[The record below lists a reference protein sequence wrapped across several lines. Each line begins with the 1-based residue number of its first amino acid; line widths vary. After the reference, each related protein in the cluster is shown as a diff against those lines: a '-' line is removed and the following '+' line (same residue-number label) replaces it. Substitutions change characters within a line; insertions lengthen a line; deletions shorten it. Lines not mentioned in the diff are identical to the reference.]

1 MIMDNQLELLIEL
14 HKKLKDTFI
23 RDYESKFQK
32 SIYCSL
38 LDLGSKNKRMRILRK
53 SAVPAISLNS
63 NHLEQLINQNY
74 VEFIDKKRNVCLT
87 SFGIWH
93 VENVLDI
100 VDTKALLDF
109 IEKKLFD
116 CFADFNRPL
125 SDKEKVIL
133 FTLLSVRTFSKNSA
147 VELNNVNGHDGWEK
161 ALYSSFNFLYEN
173 EMISDESLL
182 SFMTQETKSLQPVKP
197 SVPM

>member
-38 LDLGSKNKRMRILRK
+38 LDLGSKNKRMRILQK

-74 VEFIDKKRNVCLT
+74 VEFIDKKEMFV
-87 SFGIWH
+87 SH
-93 VENVLDI
+93 
-100 VDTKALLDF
+100 LLVYGMWKMF
-109 IEKKLFD
+109 
-116 CFADFNRPL
+116 
-125 SDKEKVIL
+125 
-133 FTLLSVRTFSKNSA
+133 
-147 VELNNVNGHDGWEK
+147 
-161 ALYSSFNFLYEN
+161 
-173 EMISDESLL
+173 
-182 SFMTQETKSLQPVKP
+182 
-197 SVPM
+197 